1 MRTMVMNGI
10 AGALIAL
17 AIGSSEIRAQ
27 QAAATMPA
35 LTEAGQKLEAR
46 YAEQLNQLRTELAA
60 KIPQREPV
68 KAVAKVEGKS
78 DGVEKLLANDKLDPK
93 ATKPD
98 PLNQVRP
105 DKPAAIAQDDQP
117 KTEVKA
123 DVLEKF
129 LASDSLDA
137 KLVTF
142 VVLHEATPRGLAEF
156 AQQGS
161 GHAALI
167 DKLLADADLMLQM
180 LVADGANAQRVD
192 RGFGPAQYGPAM
204 KIYTDIQKAS
214 QKAATG
220 VLQRL
225 ALATSLEHA
234 VPIAQENPKTQ
245 TDAPPFVDPVKR
257 YLQFEKAYLAREL
270 DPAFE
275 RQSTFELRMVV
286 NGNEPDE
293 TLIWGREMLRNY
305 RPDHIYNSNDGWRYV
320 SIVGSDV
327 KYGSGDVK
335 FDRPNLQSYQ
345 NILMNGGVCGRRAFF
360 GRFILRAF
368 GISTTARPSTGH
380 AALAHWTPDGWVV
393 NLGGGWGCGW
403 TATRYNKDVDFLATT
418 QARNN
423 KAAFLKVKR
432 AQWVGDV
439 LGEKRTYGELDGK
452 HEYWNGVALRT
463 QRAIITESK
472 AVTLDA
478 LGTDIGEANE
488 PTIAQKVIESP
499 VTEADK
505 KILIGKDG
513 VISIPAAAYSKPSGN
528 TPDVVAMKSFGGGLQ
543 VFLPRFFPEGLTIL
557 RGGTFKFDADKCN
570 SGKRLLSGGYGQY
583 EDWGLRAAVSHT
595 GSNAPR
601 EMTIKLA
608 DGVTMELVYIKP
620 GTFVMGGESKTDG
633 RFDCVEQP
641 HHEVTITKGFYLGK
655 YEVTQAQY
663 EAMMGSN
670 PSKSNKGPNYPVDN
684 VGAADALTFC
694 GKVTELTG
702 LDVRLP
708 TEAEWE
714 YASRAGRD
722 TKWFFGND
730 VASLGEYAW
739 FKDNSGMKSHPV
751 GQKKP
756 NSFGLYDIYGNV
768 CERISD
774 TYLRSYYSQSPK
786 EDPTGPRQGAKSHF
800 EYKINAPQAGQY
812 ALAAR
817 VVTANDNQR
826 LNIAVNDSKSETVL
840 EVPFTVGSWQDSKP
854 VTVTLKQGE
863 NTLRFW
869 RDSPPQY
876 GLAIK
881 SFTLAPVK

>member
-1 MRTMVMNGI
+1 MRTNSMTVI
-10 AGALIAL
+10 FAALIAL
-17 AIGSSEIRAQ
+17 AIGTSSVWGQ
-27 QAAATMPA
+27 QAVSPVP
-35 LTEAGQKLEAR
+35 LTEVGKKLEGQYVA
-46 YAEQLNQLRTELAA
+46 QLDQLRTELAA
-60 KIPQREPV
+60 KI
-68 KAVAKVEGKS
+68 
-78 DGVEKLLANDKLDPK
+78 LPK
-93 ATKPD
+93 DEATD
-98 PLNQVRP
+98 DTLN
-105 DKPAAIAQDDQP
+105 
-117 KTEVKA
+117 
-123 DVLEKF
+123 KF
-129 LASDSLDA
+129 LASDALDA
-137 KLVTF
+137 KLMKF
-142 VVLHEATPRGLAEF
+142 VVLFEATPRGLAEF
-156 AQQGS
+156 AQQGTEQ
-161 GHAALI
+161 AVLI
-167 DKLLADADLMLQM
+167 EKLLADADLMHQM
-180 LVADGANAQRVD
+180 LVADGASAPKEG

-204 KIYTDIQKAS
+204 KIYADIQKAS

-234 VPIAQENPKTQ
+234 VPIAQENPKDQ
-245 TDAPPFVDPVKR
+245 ADAPPFVDPVKR

-293 TLIWGREMLRNY
+293 TLVWGREMLRNY
-305 RPDHIYNSNDGWRYV
+305 RPDHIYNSNYGWRYV

-335 FDRPNLQSYQ
+335 FDRPNLQSNQ
-345 NILMNGGVCGRRAFF
+345 NILMNGGICGRRAFF

-380 AALAHWTPDGWVV
+380 AALAHWTPEGWVV
-393 NLGGGWGCGW
+393 NLGGGWGCGT
-403 TATRYNKDVDFLATT
+403 TATRYNKDLDFLATT
-418 QARNN
+418 QARAN
-423 KAAFLKVKR
+423 KAAFMKVKR

-463 QRAIITESK
+463 QRAIIAESK
-472 AVTLDA
+472 AVTLEA
-478 LGTDIGEANE
+478 LGTDLGEANE

-499 VTEADK
+499 VTPEDK
-505 KILIGKDG
+505 KITVSKDG

-528 TPDVVAMKSFGGGLQ
+528 TQDVIAMKSFGGGLQ
-543 VFLPRFFPEGLTIL
+543 VFLPRFFPEGLTML
-557 RGGTFKFDADKCN
+557 RGGTFKFDADKCT
-570 SGKRLLSGGYGQY
+570 SGKRLLSAGYGQY
-583 EDWGLRAAVSHT
+583 EDWGLRAAMTHT
-595 GSNAPR
+595 GGEAPR
-601 EMTIKLA
+601 ERTLKLA
-608 DGVTMELVYIKP
+608 DGVTMEMVYIKP
-620 GTFVMGGESKTDG
+620 GTFMMGGESKTDG
-633 RFDCVEQP
+633 RFECVEQP
-641 HHEVTITKGFYLGK
+641 HHEVTLTKGFYLGK

-670 PSKSNKGPNYPVDN
+670 PSKSTKGPDCPVSN

-702 LDVRLP
+702 QDVRLP

-714 YASRAGRD
+714 YASRAGRS
-722 TKWFFGND
+722 TKYFFGD
-730 VASLGEYAW
+730 DATQLGEYAW
-739 FKDNSGMKSHPV
+739 FKDNSGTKSHPV

-756 NSFGLYDIYGNV
+756 NPFGLYDIYGNV

-786 EDPTGPRQGAKSHF
+786 EDPTGPRQGAKSHV
-800 EYKINAPQAGQY
+800 EYKVNVPRSAEY
-812 ALAAR
+812 SLALK
-817 VVTANDNQR
+817 VVTANYDQR
-826 LNIAVNDSKSETVL
+826 INLAVNNASTETVL
-840 EVPFTVGSWQDSKP
+840 EMPYTVGTWQDSKP
-854 VTVTLKQGE
+854 VTVQLKQGE

-881 SFTLAPVK
+881 EVTLKPTK